1 MNPDKFST
9 LYDDW
14 KRTESG
20 GFVAPLVSE
29 RPAQILIFPDQFKDA
44 TIVADV
50 TPLEGKESP
59 RKPSTG
65 GKEAS
70 IVFRY
75 SGFEG
80 FYYAGI
86 GGFGTKFF
94 IAKAMPGPVFQPL
107 GSVGQQSSIQY
118 KTTYHLRVECH
129 GNRLTLYDNDVQ
141 QIMAFDESYQSGQ
154 WGIQAF
160 RTSAQFDHVKIHV
173 SQPKC
178 FVVMPFAAEFSFV
191 YQVIKETVEAIGL
204 DCIRADEVMISRPVV
219 DDLKGMIAQADL
231 VIVDFTGKNPNVYYE
246 AGLADAWKK
255 NWIVIS
261 QSSDDLT
268 FDVRHIRTILYSN
281 RMGADVLLRENLG
294 KAIRE
299 TMGYTVSKP

>member
-1 MNPDKFST
+1 MSPDKFST

-14 KRTESG
+14 KRTADG
-20 GFVAPLVSE
+20 GFVAPLVND

-50 TPLEGKESP
+50 TPLDGKESP
-59 RKPSTG
+59 RKPGTG
-65 GKEAS
+65 GKETS

-75 SGFEG
+75 AGFEG
-80 FYYAGI
+80 FYYAGL
-86 GGFGTKFF
+86 GAFGTKFF
-94 IAKAMPGPVFQPL
+94 IAKVLPGPVYQLL
-107 GSVGQQSSIQY
+107 GSVGQQNSIQY
-118 KTTYHLRVECH
+118 KTTYHLRVECL
-129 GNRLTLYDNDVQ
+129 GNQLTLYDNDVRQ
-141 QIMAFDESYQSGQ
+141 LVVFDESYQSGQ
-154 WGIQAF
+154 WGIQTF
-160 RTSAQFDHVKIHV
+160 RTSAQFDQVNIQV

-178 FVVMPFAAEFSFV
+178 FVVMPFAAEFNFV

-204 DCIRADEVMISRPVV
+204 GCTRADEVMISRPVV
-219 DDLKGMIAQADL
+219 EDLKALIAQADL

-255 NWIVIS
+255 KWIVIS
-261 QSSDDLT
+261 QASDDLT

-281 RMGADVLLRENLG
+281 KMGADVLLRGNLN

-299 TMGYTVSKP
+299 TMGYSVKK